1 MALIS
6 QKTLKQLFEW
16 NKSFWK
22 EVSANPNV
30 PQTVKSMV
38 YQHLQTAWVPGA
50 LAVVI
55 SPLANGQDPFL
66 KNSAFDLGGIQ
77 YYYPSL
83 DFWKAHASTSH
94 PPDGSGCNPEAH
106 AEFLTR
112 DGSNPEFI
120 YSVVRRDGSI
130 KVQDLAAF
138 VDECAFFD
146 SGTNE

>member
-6 QKTLKQLFEW
+6 NRMLKQLFEW
-16 NKSFWK
+16 NKSFWV
-22 EVSANPNV
+22 EVSGNPSI
-30 PQTVKSMV
+30 PQTVKSMI
-38 YQHLQTAWVPGA
+38 YQHLQTAWVPDA

-83 DFWKAHASTSH
+83 DFWMAHASTSH

-106 AEFLTR
+106 AAFLTQ

-120 YSVVRRDGSI
+120 YAVVTRLGEL
-130 KVQDLAAF
+130 VVEDLNGF
-138 VDECAFFD
+138 VTECAFFD
-146 SGTNE
+146 SGTRE